1 MLLRIL
7 AVGDVVSE
15 AGLAYLE
22 RRLRRLQREHN
33 VDFSFVIVSLPFCA
47 GLSWFAGALP
57 LPAHPHA

>member
-33 VDFSFVIVSLPFCA
+33 VDFTVVNGENVSGGTGNTCPLCYKIVYDPK
-47 GLSWFAGALP
+47 
-57 LPAHPHA
+57 